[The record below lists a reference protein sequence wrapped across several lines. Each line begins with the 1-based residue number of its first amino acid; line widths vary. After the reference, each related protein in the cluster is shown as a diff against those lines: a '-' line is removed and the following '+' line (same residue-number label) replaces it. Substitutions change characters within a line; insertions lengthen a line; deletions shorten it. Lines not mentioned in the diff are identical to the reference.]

1 MAQTIYEF
9 CGIPSMPTIEWDGEA
24 YFKRGI
30 AKVKRIDG
38 QTVEVVMTFDKKH
51 NKPRVIYDPNIPSM
65 GIKSIEKIFII
76 PEFIIKENKE
86 EFFTDDESEGNYR
99 LLENEFNE
107 TVETESD
114 KIVSQTIEKSSVK
127 ETVQDDFNG
136 VFVGL
141 GIRTEQ
147 EAKDWLKEHGV
158 KATHLIKNKNLLVD
172 KIIDVSSSLTM

>member
-1 MAQTIYEF
+1 MKHRI
-9 CGIPSMPTIEWDGEA
+9 IIE
-24 YFKRGI
+24 
-30 AKVKRIDG
+30 
-38 QTVEVVMTFDKKH
+38 TT
-51 NKPRVIYDPNIPSM
+51 
-65 GIKSIEKIFII
+65 
-76 PEFIIKENKE
+76 KENKE
-86 EFFTDDESEGNYR
+86 ELVTDDESEGNYR

>member
-1 MAQTIYEF
+1 
-9 CGIPSMPTIEWDGEA
+9 
-24 YFKRGI
+24 
-30 AKVKRIDG
+30 
-38 QTVEVVMTFDKKH
+38 MTFDKKH
-51 NKPRVIYDPNIPSM
+51 NKPRVIYDPQYTSM

-86 EFFTDDESEGNYR
+86 EFSRTMKVRGNYR

-136 VFVGL
+136 VV
-141 GIRTEQ
+141 
-147 EAKDWLKEHGV
+147 WV
-158 KATHLIKNKNLLVD
+158 Y
-172 KIIDVSSSLTM
+172 

>member
-1 MAQTIYEF
+1 MTQTIYEF

-51 NKPRVIYDPNIPSM
+51 NKPRVIYDPNTPSM

-86 EFFTDDESEGNYR
+86 ELFTDDESEGNYR